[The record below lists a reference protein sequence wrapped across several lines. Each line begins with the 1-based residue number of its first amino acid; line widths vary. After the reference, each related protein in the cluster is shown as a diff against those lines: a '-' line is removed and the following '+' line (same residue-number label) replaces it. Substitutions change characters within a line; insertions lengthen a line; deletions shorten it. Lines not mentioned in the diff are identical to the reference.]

1 MTPEDFEWHDP
12 DDAEAK
18 ADDDALPDDGDEFDP
33 ADPEQMAYDDAHEE
47 SWNGRD

>member
-1 MTPEDFEWHDP
+1 MTRPYDLTDGCWYDP
-12 DDAEAK
+12 P